1 MSDWITAR
9 EAAEILGVHKATIP
23 KMRRRGD
30 LTTRPDGERP
40 AFHRQQVIALRD
52 RRAQPRPEQPSSLP
66 GPPHEPWVAGPPDDA
81 YVWLTSD
88 QAAALMGVTRNA
100 VNDRAKRG
108 RLPSE
113 MHDGRRW
120 FRRDHLELVRRADQ
134 VKRGT
139 RPIGRLERRGM
150 GPA

>member
-9 EAAEILGVHKATIP
+9 EAAEILGVHQATIP

-40 AFHRQQVIALRD
+40 AYDRQQVIALRD
-52 RRAQPRPEQPSSLP
+52 RRAQPRPEQPSPQLA
-66 GPPHEPWVAGPPDDA
+66 PPHEPWVASPPDDA
-81 YVWLTSD
+81 YDWLTSD

-134 VKRGT
+134 VKRGS
-139 RPIGRLERRGM
+139 RPTTV
-150 GPA
+150 

>member
-1 MSDWITAR
+1 MSGWITAR

-23 KMRRRGD
+23 KLRRRGE

-40 AFHRQQVIALRD
+40 AYDRQQVTELRN
-52 RRAQPRPEQPSSLP
+52 RRAQPRPEPPTLQP
-66 GPPHEPWVAGPPDDA
+66 PPPYEPWRASPPDDA
-81 YVWLTSD
+81 QDWLTSD

-120 FRRDHLELVRRADQ
+120 FRRDHLELVRRVDQ

-139 RPIGRLERRGM
+139 RPT
-150 GPA
+150 AV

>member
-30 LTTRPDGERP
+30 LTTRPDGQRP
-40 AFHRQQVIALRD
+40 AFDRQQVMALRD
-52 RRAQPRPEQPSSLP
+52 RRAEPRPKPPPLPS
-66 GPPHEPWVAGPPDDA
+66 EPWVASPPNAA
-81 YVWLTSD
+81 YEWLSSD

-100 VNDRAKRG
+100 VNDRARRG
-108 RLPSE
+108 RLPNE

-134 VKRGT
+134 VKRGA
-139 RPIGRLERRGM
+139 RPTIG
-150 GPA
+150 